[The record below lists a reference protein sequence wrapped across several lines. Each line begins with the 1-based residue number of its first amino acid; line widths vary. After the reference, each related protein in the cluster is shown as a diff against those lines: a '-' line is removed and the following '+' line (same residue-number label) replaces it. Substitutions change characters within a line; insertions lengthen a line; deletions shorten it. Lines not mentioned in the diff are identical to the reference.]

1 MCGGLP
7 LAIKSLGQHL
17 RKKFSQDEWMK
28 ILETD
33 MWRLSDRDHSI
44 NSVLRLSY
52 HNLPS
57 SLKCCFAYCS
67 IFPKGYRF
75 KKDELIKL
83 WMAEGMLKCCG
94 SDKSEEEFGNEIF
107 CDLESISF
115 FQQSFDEIFGTYE
128 YYVMHDLVNDLT
140 KSVSGEFCM
149 QIEGVK
155 VHCISVRTR
164 HIWCSLRSNCVDKL
178 LEPICELR
186 GLRSLIL
193 EGNGAKLIR
202 NNVQHDLFSR
212 LTSLRMLSFK
222 HCDLSEL
229 VDEISNLKLLHLPSN
244 FSKLINL
251 RHLELPYVTK
261 IPTHIGKLE
270 NLRALP
276 YFFVEKQKGY
286 DLKELKKLN
295 HLQGKIYIE
304 GLGNVIDPTDA
315 VTANLKDKKYLE
327 ELHMNFCD
335 RIEEM
340 DESIV
345 ESNVSVLEAL
355 QPNRNLKRL
364 TISRYKGNSFP
375 NWLRGCHLPNLVSLE
390 LRSCEI
396 CSLLPPLGQL
406 PFLKELRISDCNGIK
421 IIGKEFYGNNSI
433 IVPFRSL
440 EVLKFEQ
447 LENWEEWLFIEEFPL
462 LKELEIR
469 NCPKLKRA
477 LPQHLPSLE
486 KLKIVC
492 CNELEASIPKA
503 FW

>member
-1 MCGGLP
+1 M
-7 LAIKSLGQHL
+7 A
-17 RKKFSQDEWMK
+17 
-28 ILETD
+28 
-33 MWRLSDRDHSI
+33 
-44 NSVLRLSY
+44 NSMVQNS
-52 HNLPS
+52 N
-57 SLKCCFAYCS
+57 
-67 IFPKGYRF
+67 
-75 KKDELIKL
+75 
-83 WMAEGMLKCCG
+83 
-94 SDKSEEEFGNEIF
+94 
-107 CDLESISF
+107 
-115 FQQSFDEIFGTYE
+115 
-128 YYVMHDLVNDLT
+128 ND
-140 KSVSGEFCM
+140 
-149 QIEGVK
+149 
-155 VHCISVRTR
+155 
-164 HIWCSLRSNCVDKL
+164 D
-178 LEPICELR
+178 
-186 GLRSLIL
+186 
-193 EGNGAKLIR
+193 
-202 NNVQHDLFSR
+202 
-212 LTSLRMLSFK
+212 
-222 HCDLSEL
+222 
-229 VDEISNLKLLHLPSN
+229 LPSN

-261 IPTHIGKLE
+261 IPKHIGKLE

-286 DLKELKKLN
+286 DLKELEKLN

-355 QPNRNLKRL
+355 QPNRNL
-364 TISRYKGNSFP
+364 N
-375 NWLRGCHLPNLVSLE
+375 
-390 LRSCEI
+390 CEI

-406 PFLKELRISDCNGIK
+406 PFLKELRISDCNVIK

-492 CNELEASIPKA
+492 CKELEASIPKGDNIIDLHLVGCESILVNELPTSLKKLVLWESRYIKFSLEQTFLNNTNLEELEFDFRGFVQCCSLDLLNISLRILSLKGWRSSSFPFA
-503 FW
+503 LHLFTNLHSLYLSDCTELESFPRGGLPSHLRNLVIWNCPKLIASREEWGLFQLNSLTSLNIRDHDFENVESFPEENLLPPTLPTLQLNNCSNLRIMNYKGFLHLKSLKGLSIHNCPSLERLPEEGLRSSLSSLYVTDCPLIKQQYRRDEGERWHLMTLGHALLLA

>member
-1 MCGGLP
+1 MLYNLQTLLLQGNQL
-7 LAIKSLGQHL
+7 
-17 RKKFSQDEWMK
+17 
-28 ILETD
+28 TD
-33 MWRLSDRDHSI
+33 
-44 NSVLRLSY
+44 
-52 HNLPS
+52 
-57 SLKCCFAYCS
+57 
-67 IFPKGYRF
+67 
-75 KKDELIKL
+75 
-83 WMAEGMLKCCG
+83 
-94 SDKSEEEFGNEIF
+94 
-107 CDLESISF
+107 
-115 FQQSFDEIFGTYE
+115 
-128 YYVMHDLVNDLT
+128 
-140 KSVSGEFCM
+140 
-149 QIEGVK
+149 
-155 VHCISVRTR
+155 
-164 HIWCSLRSNCVDKL
+164 
-178 LEPICELR
+178 
-186 GLRSLIL
+186 
-193 EGNGAKLIR
+193 
-202 NNVQHDLFSR
+202 
-212 LTSLRMLSFK
+212 
-222 HCDLSEL
+222 
-229 VDEISNLKLLHLPSN
+229 LPSN

-261 IPTHIGKLE
+261 IPKHIGKLE

-286 DLKELKKLN
+286 DLKELEKLN

-327 ELHMNFCD
+327 ELHMNLCD

-364 TISRYKGNSFP
+364 TISRYKGNRFP
-375 NWLRGCHLPNLVSLE
+375 NWLRGCHLPNFVSLE

-492 CNELEASIPKA
+492 CKELEASIPKGDNIIDLHLVR
-503 FW
+503 